1 MARMKRQLETPSG
14 TFGALPHN
22 MQDSVAFTGAS
33 YPAKSLLLELVRQ
46 LNGRNNGHLQLST
59 QWLATRGW
67 KSRDVI
73 LRARRQLVERGL
85 IIQTKQGGLNGGAS
99 QYAVTWLAISN
110 FVGLDI
116 TAMDYH
122 PGAYLFMDKL
132 PLPKNAKPVPS
143 PGHVKPL
150 TVPPPG
156 TANAL
161 TVPSAGTARA
171 LFTPSTVPPP
181 GNNVITNIPTV
192 VSGADV
198 AAESWKTVLET
209 PSAPKQ
215 PKKRTGNIWLCNSIP
230 YSFPAPRQRLAA

>member
-1 MARMKRQLETPSG
+1 MKRQLETPSG

-85 IIQTKQGGLNGGAS
+85 IVQTKQGGLNGGAS

-122 PGAYLFMDKL
+122 PGAYSFMDKL
-132 PLPKNAKPVPS
+132 PLPKNAKPVPF

-150 TVPPPG
+150 TVPSPG

-171 LFTPSTVPPP
+171 LLTPSTVPAH
-181 GNNVITNIPTV
+181 GNNVITNIPPV
-192 VSGADV
+192 VSGAS
-198 AAESWKTVLET
+198 ESWQTVLKT

-215 PKKRTGNIWLCNSIP
+215 PKKRTGKLWQCSSIP
-230 YSFPAPRQRLAA
+230 YTAPEPRQRLAA